1 MLLGFIFQQY
11 ILKFIYALVKK
22 ITRDGKLTEEM
33 MRFEKEIGKKAL
45 WKGAVTVTFKKWQ
58 RGEKIYDQDKER
70 IGILVPEETKT
81 RWQDFTNNN
90 NITTISK
97 LIRMAVDFYIDY
109 SLKTPTE
116 RDFAQLSYDL
126 KESLTS
132 IKGFSQLIIEK
143 FSNELDPEI
152 LLRIKEIYNQSLLLE
167 NNIKEIQKDKETETE
182 IYDILIIEDDAPTI
196 MVLTDFFE
204 LKGYTCKG
212 VLSGTK
218 GLEELNRYTPKLI
231 ILDVILNDISG
242 YEICNKIRSNENL
255 KEIPVFYI
263 TAIPESEV
271 VEKLKKTGAN
281 GFFLKPFNFSQF
293 EILFDYL

>member
-1 MLLGFIFQQY
+1 M
-11 ILKFIYALVKK
+11 KK
-22 ITRDGKLTEEM
+22 ITGDEKLTEEM
-33 MRFEKEIGKKAL
+33 MRFEKETRKKAL
-45 WKGAVTVTFKKWQ
+45 WKGVVTEKFKKWQ
-58 RGEKIYDQDKER
+58 RGEKIYNQNKER
-70 IGILVPEETKT
+70 IGILVSEESKT
-81 RWQDFTNNN
+81 RWQDFANNN
-90 NITTISK
+90 NISTISK

-109 SLKTPTE
+109 TLKTPSE
-116 RDFAQLSYDL
+116 RDFAQLSYDI

-143 FSNELDPEI
+143 FSNELDSNI

-167 NNIKEIQKDKETETE
+167 NNIKEIQIDKETETKNDT
-182 IYDILIIEDDAPTI
+182 YDILIIEDDAPTV
-196 MVLTDFFE
+196 MVLMDFFE

-212 VLSGTK
+212 VLSGNK
-218 GLEELNRYTPKLI
+218 GLEELNRSTPKLI
-231 ILDVILNDISG
+231 LLDVILNDISG

-255 KEIPVFYI
+255 KEVPVFYI

>member
-1 MLLGFIFQQY
+1 
-11 ILKFIYALVKK
+11 VNK
-22 ITRDGKLTEEM
+22 ITGNGKLTEEM
-33 MRFEKEIGKKAL
+33 MKFENETGKKAI
-45 WKGAVTVTFKKWQ
+45 WKGVVTEKFKKWQ
-58 RGEKIYDQDKER
+58 RGEKIYNQDKER
-70 IGILVPEETKT
+70 IGILVSEKTKT
-81 RWQDFTNNN
+81 RWQDFASNNK
-90 NITTISK
+90 ITTVSK

-109 SLKTPTE
+109 TLKTPSQ

-126 KESLTS
+126 KESLTT

-143 FSNELDPEI
+143 FSNKLDPDI
-152 LLRIKEIYNQSLLLE
+152 LLRIKEIYSQSLLLE
-167 NNIKEIQKDKETETE
+167 NNIKEIQNDKETE
-182 IYDILIIEDDAPTI
+182 IKKYDILIIEDDAPTI

-212 VLSGTK
+212 VLSGIK
-218 GLEELNRYTPKLI
+218 GLEELNRNTPKLI

-242 YEICNKIRSNENL
+242 YEICNKIKSDENL

-263 TAIPESEV
+263 TAKPESEV
-271 VEKLKKTGAN
+271 VGKLKETGAN

>member
-1 MLLGFIFQQY
+1 M
-11 ILKFIYALVKK
+11 KK
-22 ITRDGKLTEEM
+22 ITGDRKLTEEM
-33 MRFEKEIGKKAL
+33 MRFEKETGKKAL
-45 WKGAVTVTFKKWQ
+45 WKGVVTEKFKKWQ
-58 RGEKIYDQDKER
+58 RGEKIYNQDKER
-70 IGILVPEETKT
+70 IGILVSEETKT
-81 RWQDFTNNN
+81 RWQDFAVNN

-97 LIRMAVDFYIDY
+97 LIRTAVDFYIDY
-109 SLKTPTE
+109 TLKTPSE
-116 RDFAQLSYDL
+116 RDYAQLSYDL

-143 FSNELDPEI
+143 FSNTLDPDI
-152 LLRIKEIYNQSLLLE
+152 LLRIKEIYSQSLLLE
-167 NNIKEIQKDKETETE
+167 NNIKIIQNDKETDNN

-204 LKGYTCKG
+204 LKGYTCRG
-212 VLSGTK
+212 VLSGIK
-218 GLEELNRYTPKLI
+218 GLEELKRSTPKLI

-242 YEICNKIRSNENL
+242 YEICNKIKSNEKL

-271 VEKLKKTGAN
+271 AERLKDTGAN

>member
-1 MLLGFIFQQY
+1 
-11 ILKFIYALVKK
+11 VKK
-22 ITRDGKLTEEM
+22 IIGDGKMTEEM
-33 MRFEKEIGKKAL
+33 MRFEDETGKKAI
-45 WKGAVTVTFKKWQ
+45 WKGAITEKFKKWQ
-58 RGEKIYDQDKER
+58 RGEKIYNQDKER
-70 IGILVPEETKT
+70 IGILVSEETKT
-81 RWQDFTNNN
+81 RWQDFASNNK
-90 NITTISK
+90 ITTISK

-109 SLKTPTE
+109 TLKTPSE
-116 RDFAQLSYDL
+116 RDYAQLSYDL

-143 FSNELDPEI
+143 FSNTLDPDI
-152 LLRIKEIYNQSLLLE
+152 LLRIKEIYSQSLLLE
-167 NNIKEIQKDKETETE
+167 NNIKVIQNDNETENN

-204 LKGYTCKG
+204 LKGYTCRG
-212 VLSGTK
+212 ALSGNK
-218 GLEELNRYTPKLI
+218 GLEELKRSTPKLI

-242 YEICNKIRSNENL
+242 YEICNQIKSNEKL
-255 KEIPVFYI
+255 KDIPVFYI

-271 VEKLKKTGAN
+271 IERLKDTGAN

>member
-1 MLLGFIFQQY
+1 
-11 ILKFIYALVKK
+11 VKK
-22 ITRDGKLTEEM
+22 ITGDEKLTEEM
-33 MRFEKEIGKKAL
+33 MRFEKETRKKAL
-45 WKGAVTVTFKKWQ
+45 WKGVVTEKFKKWQ
-58 RGEKIYDQDKER
+58 RGEKIYNQDKER
-70 IGILVPEETKT
+70 IGILVSEESKT
-81 RWQDFTNNN
+81 RWQDFANNN
-90 NITTISK
+90 NISTISK

-109 SLKTPTE
+109 TLKTPSE
-116 RDFAQLSYDL
+116 RDFAQLSYDI

-143 FSNELDPEI
+143 FSNELDSNI

-167 NNIKEIQKDKETETE
+167 NNIKEIQIDKETETE
-182 IYDILIIEDDAPTI
+182 NDTYDILIIEDDAPTV

-212 VLSGTK
+212 VLSGNK
-218 GLEELNRYTPKLI
+218 GLEELNRSTPKLI
-231 ILDVILNDISG
+231 LLDVILNDISG

-271 VEKLKKTGAN
+271 VQKLKKTGAN

>member
-1 MLLGFIFQQY
+1 M
-11 ILKFIYALVKK
+11 KK
-22 ITRDGKLTEEM
+22 ITGDEKLTEEM
-33 MRFEKEIGKKAL
+33 MRFEKETRKKAL
-45 WKGAVTVTFKKWQ
+45 WKGVVTEKFKKWQ
-58 RGEKIYDQDKER
+58 RGEKIYNQNKER
-70 IGILVPEETKT
+70 IGILVSEESKT
-81 RWQDFTNNN
+81 RWQDFANNN
-90 NITTISK
+90 NISTISK

-109 SLKTPTE
+109 TLKTPSE
-116 RDFAQLSYDL
+116 RDFAQLSYDI

-143 FSNELDPEI
+143 FSNELDSNI

-167 NNIKEIQKDKETETE
+167 NNIKEIQIDKETETKNDT
-182 IYDILIIEDDAPTI
+182 YDILIIEDDAPTV
-196 MVLTDFFE
+196 MVLMDFFE

-212 VLSGTK
+212 VLSGNK
-218 GLEELNRYTPKLI
+218 GLEELNRSTPKLI
-231 ILDVILNDISG
+231 LLDVILPDISG
-242 YEICNKIRSNENL
+242 SEICNKIRSNENL

>member
-1 MLLGFIFQQY
+1 M
-11 ILKFIYALVKK
+11 KK
-22 ITRDGKLTEEM
+22 ITGDEKLTEEM
-33 MRFEKEIGKKAL
+33 MRFEKETRKKAL
-45 WKGAVTVTFKKWQ
+45 WKGVVTEKFKKWQ
-58 RGEKIYDQDKER
+58 RGEKIYNQDKER
-70 IGILVPEETKT
+70 IGILVSEESKT
-81 RWQDFTNNN
+81 RWQDFANNN
-90 NITTISK
+90 NISTISK

-109 SLKTPTE
+109 TLKTPSE
-116 RDFAQLSYDL
+116 RDFAQLSYDI

-143 FSNELDPEI
+143 FSNELDSNI

-167 NNIKEIQKDKETETE
+167 NNIKEIQIDKETETKNDT
-182 IYDILIIEDDAPTI
+182 YDILIIEDDAPTV
-196 MVLTDFFE
+196 MVLMDFFE

-212 VLSGTK
+212 VLSGNK
-218 GLEELNRYTPKLI
+218 GLEELNRSTPKLI
-231 ILDVILNDISG
+231 LLDVILNDISG

-255 KEIPVFYI
+255 KEVPVFYI

>member
-1 MLLGFIFQQY
+1 MN
-11 ILKFIYALVKK
+11 K
-22 ITRDGKLTEEM
+22 ITGDGKLTEEM
-33 MRFEKEIGKKAL
+33 MRFEKETGKKAL
-45 WKGAVTVTFKKWQ
+45 WKGVITEKFKKWQ
-58 RGEKIYDQDKER
+58 RGEKIYNQDKER
-70 IGILVPEETKT
+70 IGILVSEETKT
-81 RWQDFTNNN
+81 RWQDFASNN

-97 LIRMAVDFYIDY
+97 LIRMAVDFYIEY
-109 SLKTPTE
+109 TLKTPSQK
-116 RDFAQLSYDL
+116 DFAQLSYDL

-143 FSNELDPEI
+143 FSNKLDPDI
-152 LLRIKEIYNQSLLLE
+152 LLRIKEIYSQSLLLE
-167 NNIKEIQKDKETETE
+167 NNINEIQNDKETEN
-182 IYDILIIEDDAPTI
+182 IMYDILIIEDDAPTI

-212 VLSGTK
+212 VLSGIK
-218 GLEELNRYTPKLI
+218 GLEELNRSTPKLI

-242 YEICNKIRSNENL
+242 YEICNKIKSNENL

-271 VEKLKKTGAN
+271 VKKTKETRAN

-293 EILFDYL
+293 EILFDYLK

>member
-1 MLLGFIFQQY
+1 
-11 ILKFIYALVKK
+11 VNK
-22 ITRDGKLTEEM
+22 IIGDGKMTEEM
-33 MRFEKEIGKKAL
+33 MRFEKETGKRAL
-45 WKGAVTVTFKKWQ
+45 WKGVITEKFKKWQ
-58 RGEKIYDQDKER
+58 RGEKIYDKDKER
-70 IGILVPEETKT
+70 IGILVSEEAKT
-81 RWQDFTNNN
+81 RWQDFAVNN

-109 SLKTPTE
+109 TLKTPSE
-116 RDFAQLSYDL
+116 RDYAQLSYDL

-143 FSNELDPEI
+143 FSNTLDPEI
-152 LLRIKEIYNQSLLLE
+152 LLRIKEIYSQSLLLE
-167 NNIKEIQKDKETETE
+167 NNIKIIQNDKETENN

-204 LKGYTCKG
+204 LKGYTCRG
-212 VLSGTK
+212 ALSGSK
-218 GLEELNRYTPKLI
+218 GLEELNRSTPKLI

-242 YEICNKIRSNENL
+242 YEICNKIKSNEKL

-271 VEKLKKTGAN
+271 VERLKDTGAN

>member
-1 MLLGFIFQQY
+1 M
-11 ILKFIYALVKK
+11 KK
-22 ITRDGKLTEEM
+22 ITGDEKLTEEM
-33 MRFEKEIGKKAL
+33 MRFEKETRKKAL
-45 WKGAVTVTFKKWQ
+45 WKGVVTEKFKKWQ
-58 RGEKIYDQDKER
+58 RGEKIYNQDKER
-70 IGILVPEETKT
+70 IGILVSEESKT
-81 RWQDFTNNN
+81 RWQDFANNN
-90 NITTISK
+90 NISTISK

-109 SLKTPTE
+109 TLKTPSE
-116 RDFAQLSYDL
+116 RDFAQLSYDI

-143 FSNELDPEI
+143 FSNELDSNI

-167 NNIKEIQKDKETETE
+167 NNIKEIQIDKETETE
-182 IYDILIIEDDAPTI
+182 TDTYDILIIEDDAPTI

-212 VLSGTK
+212 VLSGNK
-218 GLEELNRYTPKLI
+218 GLEELNRSTPKLI

-242 YEICNKIRSNENL
+242 YEICSKIKSNENL

-271 VEKLKKTGAN
+271 VEKLKETGAN

>member
-1 MLLGFIFQQY
+1 MN
-11 ILKFIYALVKK
+11 
-22 ITRDGKLTEEM
+22 EEM
-33 MRFEKEIGKKAL
+33 MRFEKETGKKAL
-45 WKGAVTVTFKKWQ
+45 WKGLITEKFKKWQ
-58 RGEKIYDQDKER
+58 RGEKIYNQDKER
-70 IGILVPEETKT
+70 IGILVSEETKT
-81 RWQDFTNNN
+81 RWQDFANNN
-90 NITTISK
+90 NKITTISR

-109 SLKTPTE
+109 ILKTPSE

-126 KESLTS
+126 KASLTT

-143 FSNELDPEI
+143 FSNKLDPDI

-167 NNIKEIQKDKETETE
+167 NNVKGIQNDKEAENNV
-182 IYDILIIEDDAPTI
+182 YDILIIEDDAPTI

-212 VLSGTK
+212 VLSGIK
-218 GLEELNRYTPKLI
+218 GLEELNRNTPKLI

-242 YEICNKIRSNENL
+242 YEICNKIKSDENL

-263 TAIPESEV
+263 TAIPESEI
-271 VEKLKKTGAN
+271 VEKLEETGAN

>member
-1 MLLGFIFQQY
+1 MEE
-11 ILKFIYALVKK
+11 

-33 MRFEKEIGKKAL
+33 LRFEKETGKNAF
-45 WKGAVTVTFKKWQ
+45 WKGEVTVTFKKWQ
-58 RGEKIYDQDKER
+58 RGEKIYEQDKER
-70 IGILVPEETKT
+70 IGILVSEETKA
-81 RWQDFTNNN
+81 RWQDFANNN
-90 NITTISK
+90 NNNTTISK

-109 SLKTPTE
+109 SLKTPSE

-143 FSNELDPEI
+143 FSDELDPDI

-167 NNIKEIQKDKETETE
+167 NNIKEIQKDKEIETE

-212 VLSGTK
+212 VLSGIK

-242 YEICNKIRSNENL
+242 YEICNKIRLDENL

>member
-1 MLLGFIFQQY
+1 M
-11 ILKFIYALVKK
+11 KK
-22 ITRDGKLTEEM
+22 ITGDRKLTEEM
-33 MRFEKEIGKKAL
+33 MRFEKKTGKKAL
-45 WKGAVTVTFKKWQ
+45 WKGVITEKFKKWQ
-58 RGEKIYDQDKER
+58 RGEKIYNQDKER
-70 IGILVPEETKT
+70 IGLLVSEETKT
-81 RWQDFTNNN
+81 RWQDFANAN

-109 SLKTPTE
+109 TLKTPSE
-116 RDFAQLSYDL
+116 RDYAQLSYDL

-143 FSNELDPEI
+143 FSNKLDPDI
-152 LLRIKEIYNQSLLLE
+152 LLRIKEIYSQSLLLE
-167 NNIKEIQKDKETETE
+167 NNIKVIQNDNETGND

-204 LKGYTCKG
+204 LKGYTCRG
-212 VLSGTK
+212 ALSGSK
-218 GLEELNRYTPKLI
+218 GLEELNRSTPKLI
-231 ILDVILNDISG
+231 LLDIILNDISG
-242 YEICNKIRSNENL
+242 YEICNKIKSNENL

-271 VEKLKKTGAN
+271 IEKLKETGAN

>member
-1 MLLGFIFQQY
+1 M
-11 ILKFIYALVKK
+11 KK
-22 ITRDGKLTEEM
+22 ITGDRKLTEEM
-33 MRFEKEIGKKAL
+33 MRFEKETGKKAL
-45 WKGAVTVTFKKWQ
+45 WKGAITEKFKKWQ
-58 RGEKIYDQDKER
+58 RGEKIYDKDKER
-70 IGILVPEETKT
+70 IGILVSEETKT
-81 RWQDFTNNN
+81 RWQDFAVNN

-109 SLKTPTE
+109 TLKTPSE
-116 RDFAQLSYDL
+116 RDYAQLSYDL

-143 FSNELDPEI
+143 FSNTLDPEI
-152 LLRIKEIYNQSLLLE
+152 LLRIKEIYSQSLLLE
-167 NNIKEIQKDKETETE
+167 NNIKIIQSGNETDNN

-204 LKGYTCKG
+204 LKGYTCRG
-212 VLSGTK
+212 ALSGSK
-218 GLEELNRYTPKLI
+218 GLEELKRSTPKLI

-242 YEICNKIRSNENL
+242 YEICNQIKSNENL

-271 VEKLKKTGAN
+271 VEKLKETGAD

>member
-1 MLLGFIFQQY
+1 M
-11 ILKFIYALVKK
+11 KK
-22 ITRDGKLTEEM
+22 ITGDGKLTEEM
-33 MRFEKEIGKKAL
+33 IRFEKEIGKKAI
-45 WKGAVTVTFKKWQ
+45 WKGLVTEKFKKWQ
-58 RGEKIYDQDKER
+58 KGEKIYNQDKER
-70 IGILVPEETKT
+70 IGILVSEEAKT
-81 RWQDFTNNN
+81 RWQDFANTN

-109 SLKTPTE
+109 TLKTPSE
-116 RDFAQLSYDL
+116 RDYAQLSYDL

-143 FSNELDPEI
+143 FSNTLDPDI
-152 LLRIKEIYNQSLLLE
+152 LLRIKEIYSQSLLLE
-167 NNIKEIQKDKETETE
+167 NNIKIIQNDRETDNN

-204 LKGYTCKG
+204 LKGYTCRG
-212 VLSGTK
+212 ALSGSK
-218 GLEELNRYTPKLI
+218 GLEELNRSTPKLI

-242 YEICNKIRSNENL
+242 YEICNKIKSNENL
-255 KEIPVFYI
+255 KKIPVFYI

-271 VEKLKKTGAN
+271 VERLKETGAN

-293 EILFDYL
+293 EILFDYLKQ